1 MNARQTR
8 RARRLIMKKGYW
20 KSRWLQMKITLRNLQ
35 LDYTTYSS
43 EIGGDANMEPGLFQW
58 YRDRY
63 VRISKKIAYYERKM

>member
-8 RARRLIMKKGYW
+8 RARRLIMRKGYW
-20 KSRWLQMKITLRNLQ
+20 SMRHLQMQTALRNLQ
-35 LDYTTYSS
+35 LDYTTYTN
-43 EIGGDANMEPGLFQW
+43 EIDGDANMDPGLFQW

>member
-20 KSRWLQMKITLRNLQ
+20 RMRHLQMQMNLRNLQ
-35 LDYTTYSS
+35 LDYTTYIS
-43 EIGGDANMEPGLFQW
+43 EIGGHANMDPGLFQW
-58 YRDRY
+58 YRDRF